1 MHLDGPRPDDTA
13 AGDDGRGFYRALF
26 EDSPRG
32 VFVTDRAGRCL
43 EVNEAAC
50 RLTGYTRDQLL
61 ALHRVEEF
69 GWQVAFVRRPLFQS
83 PLTVVS
89 SPEHQRFAVLED
101 DGEVNMRPDIVIR
114 H

>member
-1 MHLDGPRPDDTA
+1 MHPGPEGTPGNERRGHKTAIPADLD
-13 AGDDGRGFYRALF
+13 
-26 EDSPRG
+26 
-32 VFVTDRAGRCL
+32 
-43 EVNEAAC
+43 
-50 RLTGYTRDQLL
+50 RLLTRDQLL

-83 PLTVVS
+83 PVTVVT

-101 DGEVNMRPDIVIR
+101 DGEVNMLPDIVIR